1 MARSDFHG
9 KITSINPKYR
19 NHIFR
24 SLKKQT
30 VLSLHENS
38 IRKLRVFVTV
48 VDCGGFVS
56 AQGVLNMSAATISI
70 QMKELEEQ
78 LGMTLCQR
86 GRSGF
91 RITDQGKAVYEAA
104 QTVLGAFSNFNL
116 TAAEIQNRLV
126 GEVKIGLQ
134 ANMATNPAFRL
145 PNTIRKFQTRPNKVT
160 FRLEETRSAEQQS
173 RTLDGRYDLSIGLF
187 PARIPGLDYT
197 RLFTENVA
205 LYCARDH
212 PLAQITDEDRLLR
225 DLGSHSMVSS
235 GTALEQILKKP
246 SSMPAPSVFTE
257 DMDAAMLFVLSGQY
271 LGFLP
276 THFAQIWQDKG
287 LVCSLLPDRIGTE
300 LDFHLITRRGGRD
313 NKVVDV
319 FISDL
324 LDAHG
329 AK

>member
-1 MARSDFHG
+1 M
-9 KITSINPKYR
+9 
-19 NHIFR
+19 
-24 SLKKQT
+24 
-30 VLSLHENS
+30 LSLHENS

-48 VDCGGFVS
+48 VDCGGFAA
-56 AQGVLNMSAATISI
+56 AQSVLNMSAATISI

-91 RITDQGKAVYEAA
+91 RITDQGTAVYEAA

-116 TAAEIQNRLV
+116 AAAEIQNRLV

-145 PNTIRKFQTRPNKVT
+145 PEAVRKFQTRPNKVT
-160 FRLEETRSAEQQS
+160 FRLEETRSADQQS

-197 RLFTENVA
+197 RLFTERVA
-205 LYCARDH
+205 LYCACAH
-212 PLAQITDEDRLLR
+212 PLSEITDESRLLQEI
-225 DLGSHSMVSS
+225 GSHAMVSS
-235 GTALEQILKKP
+235 GTALEQVLKKP
-246 SSMPAPSVFTE
+246 PALPSPSVFTE

-276 THFAQIWQDKG
+276 THFAQIWEDKEM
-287 LVCSLLPDRIGTE
+287 VCPILPGRFATDLE
-300 LDFHLITRRGGRD
+300 FHLITRRGGRD

-324 LDAHG
+324 LDAHS
-329 AK
+329 AA